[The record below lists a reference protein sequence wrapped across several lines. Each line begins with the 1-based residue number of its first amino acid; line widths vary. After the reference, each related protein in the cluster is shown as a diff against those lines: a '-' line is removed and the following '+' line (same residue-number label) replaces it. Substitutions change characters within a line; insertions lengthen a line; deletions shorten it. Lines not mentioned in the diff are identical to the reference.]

1 MQTHATWAEKDCLRP
16 DSTIDQPTE
25 CPRCGTSIDAIE
37 TRGPTI
43 HVAQPC
49 GCRVGASQLLIN
61 DSL

>member
-1 MQTHATWAEKDCLRP
+1 MQIHATRAEKDCLRP
-16 DSTIDQPTE
+16 ESPANKQTE

-61 DSL
+61 NSL